1 MTDVLMCAGNGV
13 PGQDGREDLEIV
25 PAVHGRA
32 PRAARSGPHERR
44 SGARGRDLWAGGAIG
59 CAVVT
64 LLSYR
69 RPDDA
74 GYRP

>member
-1 MTDVLMCAGNGV
+1 MFMCAGNGLH
-13 PGQDGREDLEIV
+13 GQDGRKGLEIG

-59 CAVVT
+59 RAVVT

-74 GYRP
+74 GCRP